1 MLDPLIDGFK
11 GLIASLVTL
20 AKGVWLAILW
30 PFRSAHQFMMRRK
43 LWIRITLGLIVFPI
57 IVSYVLFFWNAAWI
71 RGYDTSYPDSFVS
84 ATPTV
89 AAGDQVTVEGAGD
102 TTLTCGRSRTVD
114 AVTYLIDFNVNTNNW
129 MSSNP
134 LYKLGFFGIDWDR
147 TWILDNKAAFQR
159 GIHQA
164 IGRTS
169 IEMSDRLG
177 RVRGTSQI
185 DPNLKSARGS
195 LQFNQYTWF
204 INPFGDQPFG
214 PTTRSQTYYRQGI
227 ESLEA
232 YQTDLVACD
241 ATFDARADNLMQ
253 FIDRIANDIGST
265 SASLKTR
272 AEGYNAGWFDT
283 RADDIFW
290 NAKGQL
296 YAYYGILKGAR
307 ADFDGIITSRGLGA
321 LWDEMEDQTLSAIN
335 LDPFIVSNG
344 KEDGWL
350 MPTHLT
356 TIGFY
361 ILRVRS
367 NLVELRS
374 ILER

>member
-1 MLDPLIDGFK
+1 MLDPLIEGLK
-11 GLIASLVTL
+11 GLWAGLVAL
-20 AKGVWLAILW
+20 AKGLWQAVLW
-30 PFRSAHQFMMRRK
+30 PFRAAHRFVMRRR
-43 LWIRITLGLIVFPI
+43 LWIRIVLGLIVLPI
-57 IVSYVLFFWNAAWI
+57 LIGYVLLIWNAAWI
-71 RGYDTSYPDSFVS
+71 RDYDPAYPDSFDTVS
-84 ATPTV
+84 RTV
-89 AAGDQVTVEGAGD
+89 SAGDQVAVEAAGD
-102 TTLTCGRSRTVD
+102 TTQTCGRSYTVD
-114 AVTYLIDFNVNTNNW
+114 AVNYLIDFNVNRNNW

-164 IGRTS
+164 IGRTA

-204 INPFGDQPFG
+204 INPVGDQPFG
-214 PTTRSQTYYRQGI
+214 PTTRSQTYYRNAI
-227 ESLEA
+227 KSLNA
-232 YQTDLVACD
+232 YQDDLVACK

-272 AEGYNAGWFDT
+272 AEAYNAGWFDT

-307 ADFDGIITSRGLGA
+307 ADFSDIIASRGLGA
-321 LWDEMEDQTLSAIN
+321 LWDEMEAQTLSAIN
-335 LDPFIVSNG
+335 LDPWIVSNG

-374 ILER
+374 ILDR

>member
-11 GLIASLVTL
+11 GLIASLVAL
-20 AKGVWLAILW
+20 AKGLWLAFLW
-30 PFRSAHQFMMRRK
+30 PFRSAHQFVMRRK
-43 LWIRITLGLIVFPI
+43 LWIRIVLGLIIFPI
-57 IVSYVLFFWNAAWI
+57 LVSYVLFVWNAAWI
-71 RGYDTSYPDSFVS
+71 RGYDTSYPDSFGT
-84 ATPTV
+84 ATGTIP
-89 AAGDQVTVEGAGD
+89 AGDQVAVEGAGD
-102 TTLTCGRSRTVD
+102 TTLTCGRSHTVD

-164 IGRTS
+164 VGRTA

-204 INPFGDQPFG
+204 INPVGDQPFG
-214 PTTRSQTYYRQGI
+214 PTTRSQTYYRNGI
-227 ESLEA
+227 TSLEA
-232 YQTDLVACD
+232 YQNDLVACD

-307 ADFDGIITSRGLGA
+307 SDFSAIIESRGLAA
-321 LWDEMEDQTLSAIN
+321 LWDEMEAQTLSAIN
-335 LDPFIVSNG
+335 LEPFIVSNG

-374 ILER
+374 ILDR

>member
-1 MLDPLIDGFK
+1 MLDPLVDGIK
-11 GLIASLVTL
+11 RLIAGLVAFIVGL
-20 AKGVWLAILW
+20 WVAAIW
-30 PFRSAHQFMMRRK
+30 PFRAAHQFVMKRK
-43 LWIRITLGLIVFPI
+43 MWIRVALGLFVFPFI
-57 IVSYVLFFWNAAWI
+57 LSYIFFVWHSLWI
-71 RGYDTSYPDSFVS
+71 RGYDVNYPEQFASQLGTVS
-84 ATPTV
+84 
-89 AAGDQVTVEGAGD
+89 AGDQVAVEGGTD
-102 TTLTCGRSRTVD
+102 TTRTCGRSSTID
-114 AVTYLIDFNVNTNNW
+114 AVTYLIDFNVNKNKW
-129 MSSNP
+129 LSNHP
-134 LYKLGFFGIDWDR
+134 LYKLGFFGIDWDH

-159 GIHQA
+159 GVHQA
-164 IGRTS
+164 IGRTA

-185 DPNLKSARGS
+185 DPDLKDARGS
-195 LQFNQYTWF
+195 LQFNQYTWYF
-204 INPFGDQPFG
+204 NPFDSQPFG
-214 PTTRSQTYYRQGI
+214 PTTPSPSYYRGAI
-227 ESLEA
+227 DKLEA
-232 YQTDLVACD
+232 YQVNLMTCD

-272 AEGYNAGWFDT
+272 AEAYNGGWFDT
-283 RADDIFW
+283 RADDIFM

-296 YAYYGILKGAR
+296 YAYYGILRGAR
-307 ADFDGIITSRGLGA
+307 DDFSDIIESRGLSA
-321 LWDEMEDQTLSAIN
+321 LWDEMEAQTLSAIK
-335 LDPFIVSNG
+335 LQPFIVSNG

-374 ILER
+374 ILDR

>member
-1 MLDPLIDGFK
+1 MLDPLIEGFK
-11 GLIASLVTL
+11 GLIASLVAL
-20 AKGVWLAILW
+20 AKGLWLAFLW
-30 PFRSAHQFMMRRK
+30 PFRSAHQFVMRRK
-43 LWIRITLGLIVFPI
+43 LWIRVGLGLFVFPI
-57 IVSYVLFFWNAAWI
+57 LIGYALLIWNAAWI
-71 RGYDTSYPDSFVS
+71 RGYDTAYPDSF
-84 ATPTV
+84 ATATRSV
-89 AAGDQVTVEGAGD
+89 AAGDQVTVEGASD
-102 TTLTCGRSRTVD
+102 TTLTCGRSYTLD
-114 AVTYLIDFNVNTNNW
+114 AVSYLIDFNVNTNNW

-147 TWILDNKAAFQR
+147 TWIMDNKAAFQR

-164 IGRTS
+164 IGRTA

-214 PTTRSQTYYRQGI
+214 PTTRSQTYYRNGI
-227 ESLEA
+227 KSLQA
-232 YQTDLVACD
+232 YQDDLIACD

-272 AEGYNAGWFDT
+272 AEAYNAGWFDT

-307 ADFDGIITSRGLGA
+307 ADFSDIIDSRGLGT
-321 LWDEMEDQTLSAIN
+321 LWAEMEAQTLSAIN
-335 LDPFIVSNG
+335 LNPRIVSNG

-374 ILER
+374 ILDR